1 MGSFRPRIPIEV
13 LKCKPLLLSLCVYGG
28 VGQALRC
35 LVERCPSL
43 SAIEREHH
51 DYLLSSIQK
60 LDSAPSR
67 YRMGGHLSP
76 DERTIV
82 LVVMGKGSAAYA
94 QTHWNEQVDRKALVG
109 KPVAGM
115 CPLRERRVVVV
126 GRMMCLSFQTACLE
140 KGWGRSCDLLCVTAG
155 GAGLHHML

>member
-1 MGSFRPRIPIEV
+1 M
-13 LKCKPLLLSLCVYGG
+13 G

-43 SAIEREHH
+43 STIEREHH

-82 LVVMGKGSAAYA
+82 LVVMGKGSVAYA

-109 KPVAGM
+109 KPVAGT
-115 CPLRERRVVVV
+115 CLWRKKGEWWVAVV
-126 GRMMCLSFQTACLE
+126 GRMCICSRTA
-140 KGWGRSCDLLCVTAG
+140 
-155 GAGLHHML
+155 